1 MHIVANS
8 AALDPINVLNRDQQ
22 HQQQLA
28 ELLKPYGIEIENVAE
43 HDAIQ
48 GRFFG

>member
-1 MHIVANS
+1 MANS
-8 AALDPINVLNRDQQ
+8 AAVDPINVLNCDQ
-22 HQQQLA
+22 QQQLA

-48 GRFFG
+48 GSFFG